1 MMQYFGVHVSLTLCT
16 CRIPDIFWIAQLLPV
31 HHGIRVLTIQG
42 NYEHACI
49 LIREH
54 FEIQLTIKISEI
66 RLRRFGIILTPLSSR
81 NKDNGRVS
89 NLNTNKGDRVC

>member
-1 MMQYFGVHVSLTLCT
+1 MTRWLSNTTG
-16 CRIPDIFWIAQLLPV
+16 
-31 HHGIRVLTIQG
+31 
-42 NYEHACI
+42 I

-81 NKDNGRVS
+81 NKDNGI
-89 NLNTNKGDRVC
+89 